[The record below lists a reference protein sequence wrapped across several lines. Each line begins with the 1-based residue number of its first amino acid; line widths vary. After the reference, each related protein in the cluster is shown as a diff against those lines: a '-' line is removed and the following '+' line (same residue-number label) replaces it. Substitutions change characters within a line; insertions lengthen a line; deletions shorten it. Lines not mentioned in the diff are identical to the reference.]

1 MYQGCDIVHSL
12 ITHDI
17 SRMVCTC
24 RKFTVAVFYTCGW
37 FDANTAILAK
47 RNGAVSALINR
58 SKNEGTSR
66 ETTAERRL
74 QTLIKCHS
82 SATRF
87 VSHPPT
93 VRSLARIFA
102 PLVSARSYVPRARV
116 RIISRG
122 GVENVFTVPGGTSAL
137 ICRRKSGEGGI
148 KGRDK
153 SISCPLKCFSNLFN
167 SVVSPLFL
175 PLSLPLP
182 VIVSPPPVIRCCC
195 CTRDVAVLISTGLAC
210 LHVLSI
216 SVFLF
221 FREIAEQKRREETD
235 RSFRHFIG

>member
-1 MYQGCDIVHSL
+1 MYFLFPAPFHSRIIFNITRCMHQACDTVHSS
-12 ITHDI
+12 ITHDA
-17 SRMVCTC
+17 SRTW
-24 RKFTVAVFYTCGW
+24 RKFTVAAFYTCGW
-37 FDANTAILAK
+37 FHANTAILAK

-58 SKNEGTSR
+58 SRNEGTSR
-66 ETTAERRL
+66 NDVTAERRL

-82 SATRF
+82 SATRL

-93 VRSLARIFA
+93 VGALARAYFRA
-102 PLVSARSYVPRARV
+102 ARKCTHARTHA

-167 SVVSPLFL
+167 SVVSSLFGF
-175 PLSLPLP
+175 LSFSLP

-195 CTRDVAVLISTGLAC
+195 WYEG
-210 LHVLSI
+210 
-216 SVFLF
+216 
-221 FREIAEQKRREETD
+221 RRRPDID
-235 RSFRHFIG
+235 RSGVSSRP